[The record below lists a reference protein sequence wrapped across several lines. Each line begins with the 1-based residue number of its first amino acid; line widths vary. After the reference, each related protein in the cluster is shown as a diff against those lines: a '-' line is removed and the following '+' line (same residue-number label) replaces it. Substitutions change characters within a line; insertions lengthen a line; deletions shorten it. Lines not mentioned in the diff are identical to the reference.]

1 MRVLGV
7 GASPSVGRQRGQRVV
22 VEHVV
27 RVAVPLLAQT
37 AVRHATEAAAHRPGI
52 KEQML
57 LADYEADD
65 KYERE
70 LNVTR
75 TYNKTGKLS
84 IVLQVASFTL
94 FVWGQKLSFSCCYFY
109 HKLTFYRVFFNR
121 TVNH

>member
-75 TYNKTGKLS
+75 TIYKTGK
-84 IVLQVASFTL
+84 V
-94 FVWGQKLSFSCCYFY
+94 
-109 HKLTFYRVFFNR
+109 
-121 TVNH
+121 